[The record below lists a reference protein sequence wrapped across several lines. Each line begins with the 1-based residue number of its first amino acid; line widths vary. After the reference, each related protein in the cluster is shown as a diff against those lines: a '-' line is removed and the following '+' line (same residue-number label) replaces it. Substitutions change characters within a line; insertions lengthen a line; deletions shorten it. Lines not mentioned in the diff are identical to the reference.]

1 MSRYFAS
8 AVDIAEGVNSGEYD
22 PVEIVDR
29 FVDRIEERNDVT
41 NAYVNVLADDARER
55 AREVRERV
63 EAGEDLPLAGVPLAM
78 KDLSET
84 KAGVPNTKGLKPL
97 EDNVAEETSVTIR
110 RLEES
115 GAVVVGTTNTPELGH
130 TVRTDNMLQG
140 PTGTPFD
147 PERNAGGSSG
157 GSAAALADG
166 LCALAT
172 GSDVGGSLRNPASC
186 CGVVSVK
193 PSHGLVP
200 RGNRT
205 NGYRG
210 HTPVGVL
217 GPMARDVE
225 SLAVMLDVM
234 AGQDRIDPFSVP
246 TPDDYRGAVEAAP
259 DASELSIAYSP
270 DLDIFAVD
278 PRVEEA
284 IESTLSDFEAAGGTV
299 EEVPLDTP
307 SKGDLTHA
315 YSVAVTTFFAT
326 SVAEIDESLGMDL
339 LGDHADEVPVEL
351 QTLVSMGESND
362 ISEYTTV
369 DFPRTDLYHAVEGAL
384 EEYDALVCPTLA
396 TPPLTHDEPMP
407 TEIGGES
414 TSGMPTDWTMAWPF
428 NMTGHPVVN
437 VPADTTE
444 GLPVG
449 MQVVGEPHSEA
460 RLLGVAAALE
470 EASPWSYPG
479 V

>member
-1 MSRYFAS
+1 
-8 AVDIAEGVNSGEYD
+8 
-22 PVEIVDR
+22 
-29 FVDRIEERNDVT
+29 
-41 NAYVNVLADDARER
+41 
-55 AREVRERV
+55 
-63 EAGEDLPLAGVPLAM
+63 
-78 KDLSET
+78 
-84 KAGVPNTKGLKPL
+84 
-97 EDNVAEETSVTIR
+97 
-110 RLEES
+110 
-115 GAVVVGTTNTPELGH
+115 
-130 TVRTDNMLQG
+130 
-140 PTGTPFD
+140 
-147 PERNAGGSSG
+147 
-157 GSAAALADG
+157 
-166 LCALAT
+166 
-172 GSDVGGSLRNPASC
+172 
-186 CGVVSVK
+186 
-193 PSHGLVP
+193 
-200 RGNRT
+200 
-205 NGYRG
+205 
-210 HTPVGVL
+210 
-217 GPMARDVE
+217 
-225 SLAVMLDVM
+225 MLDVI

-246 TPDDYRGAVEAAP
+246 TPDDYRGAVETAP

-278 PRVEEA
+278 DRVEAA
-284 IESTLSDFEAAGGTV
+284 IESTLSDLESAGATV
-299 EEVPLDTP
+299 EEVSLDTP

-369 DFPRTDLYHAVEGAL
+369 DFPRTDLYHAVEDTL

-444 GLPVG
+444 GLPIG
-449 MQVVGEPHSEA
+449 MQVVGKPYSEA

-470 EASPWSYPG
+470 ETSPWSYPG
-479 V
+479 A